1 MMPKNNFISVQWL
14 SSLLVKAIII
24 IPCIVL
30 IDWQFNLVFLK
41 SVSEVLAV
49 MNPTTAVLFIMC
61 GLALHFVQEQN
72 TSQKIKVGR
81 YIGLFVSL
89 IAIVRLHGFNEDWS
103 LGVDQFIY
111 GSKLAG
117 NTMAL
122 NTVISFM
129 LIGFAIFLTDDRKKA
144 TLIPTQLFASI
155 AFIISLIT
163 IIGFLYARG
172 LVYRNALFMPMAVH
186 TAVDFILLSFGI
198 LLCRHKKGFIGY
210 IMQKNSGGQMVRRFL
225 PFGIGIPVIIG
236 LLRLEGQRLQLYDQ
250 ELGTVLSIVFTIV
263 IYSVLMLW
271 LAKSLN
277 IKDQKKK
284 EAELSLLS
292 VKDELS
298 TNEIKYRNLIEN
310 SGVVMYT
317 TSIDGCITFSSSKAF
332 NLTGYTMEELTGM
345 HFTNLIADDW
355 LEEVK
360 GKYRRQAENNIE
372 ETFVE
377 FCIRT
382 KHGDTKWVEQS
393 AILVYEDGMPVGF
406 QCIVKDI
413 SEKKKMEEVLRK
425 YEMELVQNQKRL
437 QSVLDNATSFIFIK
451 DLEGKYL
458 VINKQFKETFNV
470 TDDQVIGK
478 TVFNFTED
486 ERAKRFTGKTSEVLR
501 SGKHV
506 EFEEIIEMEDGKH
519 HFLIT
524 KFPLLDS
531 QNQIYGLSGIGTDIT
546 ERVRYEEQLIQAK
559 KIAEDAKKL
568 QEQFLAN
575 MSHEIR
581 TPMNGI
587 QGMTDLL
594 LETKLNDE
602 QIDFTKTIKRSS
614 DNLLV
619 IINDILDFSKIQAGK
634 LTIEK
639 IDFKLSEVVENINAI
654 FRHRLQ
660 EKKLDFRFE
669 IDKNVPFVLNGDP
682 YRLNQILVNLI
693 GNAIKF
699 THEGGVNVK
708 VTTEKQSRDEAV
720 FNFSITDTGIGIPP
734 DKISQIFESFTQA
747 SIETS
752 RKYGGTGLGLAITR
766 QLLELQGGSI
776 YVESKINVGTSFK
789 FTIPYHCSQSA
800 NPEVFAS
807 SELKDYA
814 SLLKGKR
821 FLVAEDNEVNQKVI
835 RHVLRKAGGELDI
848 ANNGAEAVKYLQQN
862 PVYDLIIMDLQM
874 PEMDGYEAT
883 SFIRKEMKL
892 SIPIIAMTAS
902 ALKGEKDKC
911 LDIGMNEYMSKPF
924 DVTFLYKR
932 ISQLL
937 NEGNTKPLLME
948 TKTNPS
954 ENLFDLSL
962 LQEMDDNGYIAE
974 ILSTYLTNTP
984 RELKE
989 LQKTCNALQFETV
1002 YKLAHKAKGSSSL
1015 IYAHGILRI
1024 LSKIEEFGKANI
1036 KEGLPVLAQQAI
1048 DEFEKIEAPL
1058 KDILKNLR
1066 KQLQATL

>member
-1 MMPKNNFISVQWL
+1 MPKNNFIKIQWV
-14 SSLLVKAIII
+14 SSLLIKAIIA

-30 IDWQFNLVFLK
+30 IGWQFNSVFLT
-41 SVSEVLAV
+41 SGSEKLIA
-49 MNPTTAVLFIMC
+49 MNPTTAVLLILC
-61 GLALHFVQEQN
+61 GFALHFVQETN
-72 TSQKIKVGR
+72 TLGKIKTGR
-81 YIGLFVSL
+81 YIGLLVAI
-89 IAIVRLHGFNEDWS
+89 IAIIRLHGFNENWD
-103 LGVDQFIY
+103 LHIDRFMYVN
-111 GSKLAG
+111 KLAD
-117 NTMAL
+117 NRMAL
-122 NTVISFM
+122 NTVVSFI
-129 LIGFAIFLTDDRKKA
+129 LIGFAIFFIDDRKKA
-144 TLIPTQLFASI
+144 SIIPTQLFASI
-155 AFIISLIT
+155 VFCIGLIM
-163 IIGFLYARG
+163 IIGFIYAKG
-172 LVYRNALFMPMAVH
+172 FLNRNNLFIPMAIY
-186 TAVDFILLSFGI
+186 TAIDFILLSTGV
-198 LLCRHKKGFIGY
+198 LLCRHTKGFIGN
-210 IMQKNSGGQMVRRFL
+210 IMQKNPGGQMVRKFM
-225 PFGIGIPVIIG
+225 PFGIGVPVIVG
-236 LLRLEGQRLQLYDQ
+236 LLRLEGQRLQLYDP
-250 ELGTVLSIVFTIV
+250 EFGTVLSIVLTIM
-263 IYSVLMLW
+263 IYSLLMLW

-277 IKDQKKK
+277 IKDKKKK

-317 TSIDGCITFSSSKAF
+317 TSIDGCITFSSSRAF

-345 HFTNLIADDW
+345 YFAKLIADEW

-360 GKYRRQAENNIE
+360 GKYRRQAENNIQ

-382 KHGDTKWVEQS
+382 KQGEIKWVEQS
-393 AILVYEDGMPVGF
+393 AILVSEDGIPVGF

-478 TVFNFTED
+478 TIFDFTEA
-486 ERAKRFTGKTSEVLR
+486 ERAKRFASKTSEVLR
-501 SGKHV
+501 SGKHA

-519 HFLIT
+519 HFLVT

-594 LETKLNDE
+594 LETKLNEE

-639 IDFKLSEVVENINAI
+639 IDFKLGEVVENINAI

-699 THEGGVNVK
+699 THEGSVSVK
-708 VTTEKQSRDEAV
+708 IGTEKQNRDEAV

-789 FTIPYHCSQSA
+789 FSIPYSCSQSA

-807 SELKDYA
+807 NELKDYA

-862 PVYDLIIMDLQM
+862 PAYDLIIMDLQM
-874 PEMDGYEAT
+874 PEMDGYQAT
-883 SFIRKEMKL
+883 SFIRNEMKL

-932 ISQLL
+932 ISQIL
-937 NEGNTKPLLME
+937 NESNTKPLIME
-948 TKTNPS
+948 TKTTPS
-954 ENLFDLSL
+954 EYLFNLSL
-962 LQEMDDNGYIAE
+962 LQEMDDNEYIAE
-974 ILSTYLTNTP
+974 ILKTYLENTP

-989 LQKTCNALQFETV
+989 LQKACNELQFETV

-1015 IYAHGILRI
+1015 IYAHGVLRI
-1024 LSKIEEFGKANI
+1024 LSKMEEFGKANI
-1036 KEGLPVLAQQAI
+1036 KEGLPILAKQAI

-1058 KDILKNLR
+1058 KEILKNLR

>member
-1 MMPKNNFISVQWL
+1 MPINNFIKVQWL
-14 SSLLVKAIII
+14 LSLLIKVIIAI
-24 IPCIVL
+24 PLIVL
-30 IDWQFNLVFLK
+30 IDWQFDFILLRRVQDI
-41 SVSEVLAV
+41 LAV
-49 MNPTTAVLFIMC
+49 MNPTTAVLLILC
-61 GLALHFVQEQN
+61 GIALHLVQEQN
-72 TSQKIKVGR
+72 TAQKIKIGR
-81 YIGLFVSL
+81 YTGLFVSL
-89 IAIVRLHGFNEDWS
+89 VAIIRLHGFNEDWNI
-103 LGVDQFIY
+103 GVDQFIY
-111 GSKLAG
+111 ASKLGG

-122 NTVISFM
+122 NTVISFI
-129 LIGFAIFLTDDRKKA
+129 LIGLSIFLIDDRKKSSLA
-144 TLIPTQLFASI
+144 STQLFASMV
-155 AFIISLIT
+155 FIISLIT
-163 IIGFLYARG
+163 IMEILYARN
-172 LVYRNALFMPMAVH
+172 LEYRNVLLMPMAVH
-186 TAVDFILLSFGI
+186 TAIDFILLSIGV
-198 LLCRHKKGFIGY
+198 LLVRHREGFIGY
-210 IMQKNSGGQMVRRFL
+210 IMQKNSGGQIVRKFL
-225 PFGIGIPVIIG
+225 PLGITIPVIIG

-250 ELGTVLSIVFTIV
+250 EFGSVLSIVFTIV
-263 IYSVLMLW
+263 IYSALMLW

-284 EAELSLLS
+284 EAELTLLS

-298 TNEIKYRNLIEN
+298 SNEIKYRNLIEN

-317 TSIDGCITFSSSKAF
+317 TSIDGCITFSSSRAF
-332 NLTGYTMEELTGM
+332 NLTGYSMEELKGM
-345 HFTNLIADDW
+345 HFTKLIADDS

-360 GKYRRQAENNIE
+360 GKYKRQVQNNIE

-377 FCIRT
+377 FCILT
-382 KHGDTKWVEQS
+382 KQGDKKWVEQS
-393 AILVYEDGMPVGF
+393 AILVSEDGLPVGF

-451 DLEGKYL
+451 DLEGRYL

-470 TDDQVIGK
+470 ADDQVIGK
-478 TVFNFTED
+478 TIFDFTNLEQA
-486 ERAKRFTGKTSEVLR
+486 RRFTSKTNEMLR
-501 SGKHV
+501 TGKHV
-506 EFEEIIEMEDGKH
+506 EFEEIIEMADGKH

-594 LETKLNDE
+594 METRLNDE

-639 IDFKLSEVVENINAI
+639 IDFKLGEVVENIKAI

-660 EKKLDFRFE
+660 EKKLDFGIE
-669 IDKNVPFVLNGDP
+669 IDKNVPVVLNGDP

-693 GNAIKF
+693 GNAVKF
-699 THEGGVNVK
+699 THTGGVYVK
-708 VTTEKQSRDEAV
+708 ISTEKQTRDEAI
-720 FNFSITDTGIGIPP
+720 FKFSITDTGIGIPP

-776 YVESKINVGTSFK
+776 YAESKINVGTSFK
-789 FTIPYHCSQSA
+789 FTIPYSCSQAA

-807 SELKDYA
+807 NELKDYA
-814 SLLKGKR
+814 SLLKGKK
-821 FLVAEDNEVNQKVI
+821 FLIAEDNEVNQKVI

-848 ANNGAEAVKYLQQN
+848 ANNGAEAVRYLERSTA
-862 PVYDLIIMDLQM
+862 YDLIIMDLQM

-883 SFIRKEMKL
+883 SHIRKEMKL

-911 LDIGMNEYMSKPF
+911 LGIGMNEYMSKPF

-937 NEGNTKPLLME
+937 NEGNTKPIIMQ
-948 TKTNPS
+948 TKTTTN

-962 LQEMDDNGYIAE
+962 LQEMDDNEYVAE
-974 ILSTYLTNTP
+974 ILTTYLNNTP
-984 RELKE
+984 GELKE
-989 LQKTCNALQFETV
+989 LQKACHELQFETI

-1015 IYAHGILRI
+1015 IYANGVLRI
-1024 LSKIEEFGKANI
+1024 LSKMEEFAKANI
-1036 KEGLPVLAQQAI
+1036 KEGLPVLAQQSI
-1048 DEFEKIEAPL
+1048 DEFEKIETPL
-1058 KDILKNLR
+1058 RDILKNIK
-1066 KQLQATL
+1066 KQLAAAT